1 MNRKKIALLGLL
13 LILTGVLVLAGCSP
27 RQSEAPA
34 TEEVALSEEM
44 EESATDEPVVEEEAV
59 MEDPDTPVSTEPEE
73 EEAVEV
79 PETEVPA
86 AVVPEPVPEP
96 EPAPVPEP
104 TPAPEPEVELSGT
117 LVGGVREIN
126 VVASQFDFGPEVITV
141 RQGEEVRLL
150 LTTDDVAHGIGLRE
164 FGINERIVAGETTV
178 VTFVADTAGEFTFFC
193 SVPCGAGH
201 GSMTGTLVVI

>member
-1 MNRKKIALLGLL
+1 MNRKKIVLLVLL

-34 TEEVALSEEM
+34 PEEVASGEEIEEPDM
-44 EESATDEPVVEEEAV
+44 EEPVVEEEAV
-59 MEDPDTPVSTEPEE
+59 LEDSDTPVSTEPEE

-86 AVVPEPVPEP
+86 AVVPEPEPMPDPEP
-96 EPAPVPEP
+96 EP
-104 TPAPEPEVELSGT
+104 EPEVPLSGT
-117 LVGGVREIN
+117 LVDGVREVR

-141 RQGEEVRLL
+141 RQGEEIRLL

-164 FGINERIVAGETTV
+164 FGINANIDPGETTV
-178 VTFVADTAGEFTFFC
+178 VTFVADASGEFTFFC

-201 GSMTGTLVVI
+201 GSMTGKLVVI